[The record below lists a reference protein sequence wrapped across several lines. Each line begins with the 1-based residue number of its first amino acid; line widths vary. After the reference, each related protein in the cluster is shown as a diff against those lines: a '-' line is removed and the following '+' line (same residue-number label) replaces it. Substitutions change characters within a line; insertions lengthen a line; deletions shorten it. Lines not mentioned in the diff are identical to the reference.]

1 MDTADIQALV
11 AKMSLEEKAGM
22 CSGAGFWTTKAVERV
37 GIASVMMAD
46 GPHGIRKQDGEADH
60 LGLNK
65 SVKTVCF
72 PTGTALGSSF
82 DTELLEQLG
91 ACLGTAAEAEGLHT
105 ILGPAVNIKR
115 SPLGGRNFEY
125 LSEDPYLTGELGA
138 AYVNGMQRQGT
149 GACVKHFAANN
160 QEQYRM
166 STDVR
171 ISERALREIY
181 LAGFENIVKKAKP
194 WAVMCSYNKINGVYS
209 CENAWL
215 LNDVLRREWGFDGI
229 AVTDWG
235 AMNNRCHALMAG
247 LDLEMPSS
255 HEQTDRQL
263 VAAVRKGSLQEV
275 VLDNAVVRL
284 IAWLKKG
291 RGCALPKTYDKQA
304 QHQFARRAARECA
317 VLLKNDGV
325 LPLKKG
331 AQLAFIGGF
340 ARTPRYQGGGSSHV
354 NSVRIT
360 CALEAAAPFADID
373 YAQGFSADGTALGP
387 NATERAVQAAA
398 KAECAVV
405 FAGLPDS
412 WESEGYDRTGL
423 ELPPEQNTVIAAVAA
438 VQPNTVVVLHN
449 GSPVAMPWLKD
460 VAAVLEM
467 HLAGE
472 AVGEATADLLFGE
485 ANPCGRLAETFP
497 LRLQDTPAWLNFP
510 GDGKTVHYREDIYV
524 GYRWYDAREMDVL
537 FPFGYGLSYTS
548 FVYTG
553 LALDKTYLAAGETLT
568 AAVSLKNTGA
578 VAGKEVIQLYIHAGQ
593 DIGPVCRAPREL
605 RGFAKVEL
613 QPGEEKTVHFL
624 LDARSFAYY
633 EERLDGWY
641 TPSGTYT
648 VFVGPNSRTL
658 PLQAKVCVCSRQ
670 NLPLTAEDTTTV
682 EDVLVLGN
690 RQKVKQLK
698 NLLKKVTLGAEAGAA
713 EDHLGSGTQQMM
725 KSMTGGLPLHAL
737 RSFGDVSNEE
747 IEQLLF
753 SLQAPEEKGGRQH
766 TEIVLPD
773 GGAQAENHLK

>member
-331 AQLAFIGGF
+331 VQLAFIGGF
-340 ARTPRYQGGGSSHV
+340 ARTPRYQGG
-354 NSVRIT
+354 
-360 CALEAAAPFADID
+360 C
-373 YAQGFSADGTALGP
+373 
-387 NATERAVQAAA
+387 
-398 KAECAVV
+398 
-405 FAGLPDS
+405 
-412 WESEGYDRTGL
+412 
-423 ELPPEQNTVIAAVAA
+423 
-438 VQPNTVVVLHN
+438 
-449 GSPVAMPWLKD
+449 
-460 VAAVLEM
+460 
-467 HLAGE
+467 
-472 AVGEATADLLFGE
+472 LL
-485 ANPCGRLAETFP
+485 
-497 LRLQDTPAWLNFP
+497 
-510 GDGKTVHYREDIYV
+510 
-524 GYRWYDAREMDVL
+524 
-537 FPFGYGLSYTS
+537 YTS
-548 FVYTG
+548 PKVRTSRSTRPITATV
-553 LALDKTYLAAGETLT
+553 LASSILAMTRCS
-568 AAVSLKNTGA
+568 VS
-578 VAGKEVIQLYIHAGQ
+578 
-593 DIGPVCRAPREL
+593 RA
-605 RGFAKVEL
+605 
-613 QPGEEKTVHFL
+613 
-624 LDARSFAYY
+624 
-633 EERLDGWY
+633 
-641 TPSGTYT
+641 
-648 VFVGPNSRTL
+648 
-658 PLQAKVCVCSRQ
+658 
-670 NLPLTAEDTTTV
+670 NL
-682 EDVLVLGN
+682 
-690 RQKVKQLK
+690 
-698 NLLKKVTLGAEAGAA
+698 
-713 EDHLGSGTQQMM
+713 
-725 KSMTGGLPLHAL
+725 
-737 RSFGDVSNEE
+737 
-747 IEQLLF
+747 
-753 SLQAPEEKGGRQH
+753 
-766 TEIVLPD
+766 
-773 GGAQAENHLK
+773 

>member
-1 MDTADIQALV
+1 M
-11 AKMSLEEKAGM
+11 
-22 CSGAGFWTTKAVERV
+22 
-37 GIASVMMAD
+37 
-46 GPHGIRKQDGEADH
+46 
-60 LGLNK
+60 
-65 SVKTVCF
+65 
-72 PTGTALGSSF
+72 
-82 DTELLEQLG
+82 
-91 ACLGTAAEAEGLHT
+91 
-105 ILGPAVNIKR
+105 
-115 SPLGGRNFEY
+115 
-125 LSEDPYLTGELGA
+125 
-138 AYVNGMQRQGT
+138 
-149 GACVKHFAANN
+149 
-160 QEQYRM
+160 
-166 STDVR
+166 
-171 ISERALREIY
+171 
-181 LAGFENIVKKAKP
+181 
-194 WAVMCSYNKINGVYS
+194 
-209 CENAWL
+209 
-215 LNDVLRREWGFDGI
+215 
-229 AVTDWG
+229 
-235 AMNNRCHALMAG
+235 
-247 LDLEMPSS
+247 
-255 HEQTDRQL
+255 
-263 VAAVRKGSLQEV
+263 
-275 VLDNAVVRL
+275 LDNAVVRL

-553 LALDKTYLAAGETLT
+553 LALDKTYRRRGRKG
-568 AAVSLKNTGA
+568 SNS
-578 VAGKEVIQLYIHAGQ
+578 IIYS
-593 DIGPVCRAPREL
+593 CRAGYRARVPR
-605 RGFAKVEL
+605 
-613 QPGEEKTVHFL
+613 
-624 LDARSFAYY
+624 S
-633 EERLDGWY
+633 
-641 TPSGTYT
+641 
-648 VFVGPNSRTL
+648 
-658 PLQAKVCVCSRQ
+658 
-670 NLPLTAEDTTTV
+670 
-682 EDVLVLGN
+682 
-690 RQKVKQLK
+690 
-698 NLLKKVTLGAEAGAA
+698 AGI
-713 EDHLGSGTQQMM
+713 
-725 KSMTGGLPLHAL
+725 TGLC
-737 RSFGDVSNEE
+737 
-747 IEQLLF
+747 Q
-753 SLQAPEEKGGRQH
+753 
-766 TEIVLPD
+766 
-773 GGAQAENHLK
+773 GGASAR

>member
-331 AQLAFIGGF
+331 VQLAFIGGF

-578 VAGKEVIQLYIHAGQ
+578 VAGKEVIQLYIH
-593 DIGPVCRAPREL
+593 V
-605 RGFAKVEL
+605 FM
-613 QPGEEKTVHFL
+613 PG
-624 LDARSFAYY
+624 R
-633 EERLDGWY
+633 
-641 TPSGTYT
+641 
-648 VFVGPNSRTL
+648 
-658 PLQAKVCVCSRQ
+658 
-670 NLPLTAEDTTTV
+670 
-682 EDVLVLGN
+682 
-690 RQKVKQLK
+690 
-698 NLLKKVTLGAEAGAA
+698 
-713 EDHLGSGTQQMM
+713 
-725 KSMTGGLPLHAL
+725 
-737 RSFGDVSNEE
+737 
-747 IEQLLF
+747 I
-753 SLQAPEEKGGRQH
+753 
-766 TEIVLPD
+766 
-773 GGAQAENHLK
+773 